1 MEIEELVS
9 LEVTVDDVIY
19 MPTLET
25 PTDKPHPFVY
35 FITIKNNSK
44 KKVKIVG
51 RKWILTG
58 LNNDKTIVEGEGVV
72 GQFPEISSGSEFNYN
87 SYHVIANDSEVE
99 GAFFGETDD
108 GDIVYTKIPKFELSI
123 PKWV

>member
-72 GQFPEISSGSEFNYN
+72 GQFPDISSGSEFNYN

>member
-72 GQFPEISSGSEFNYN
+72 GQIPEISSGCEFNYN

-123 PKWV
+123 PK

>member
-1 MEIEELVS
+1 LEIEELVS

>member
-72 GQFPEISSGSEFNYN
+72 GQFPEIYSGSEFNYN

>member
-9 LEVTVDDVIY
+9 LEVIVDDVIY

>member
-1 MEIEELVS
+1 LEIEELVS
-9 LEVTVDDVIY
+9 LEVIVDDVIY

-25 PTDKPHPFVY
+25 PTDKPYPFVY
-35 FITIKNNSK
+35 FITIKNKSK

-51 RKWILTG
+51 RKWILTS

-72 GQFPEISSGSEFNYN
+72 GQIPEISSGCEFNYN

-123 PKWV
+123 PK

>member
-51 RKWILTG
+51 RKWILTS

-72 GQFPEISSGSEFNYN
+72 GQIPEISSGCEFNYN

-123 PKWV
+123 PK

>member
-9 LEVTVDDVIY
+9 LEVIVDDVIY

-25 PTDKPHPFVY
+25 PTDKPYPFVY
-35 FITIKNNSK
+35 FITIKNKSK

-51 RKWILTG
+51 RKWILTS

-72 GQFPEISSGSEFNYN
+72 GQIPEISSGCEFNYN

-123 PKWV
+123 PK